1 MRTFALTMVCAT
13 AVLGLGADSAFAIAP
28 FQVEFYKLY
37 LTDHPDEEF
46 VKYVKKEAKCHICH
60 QGKKPGPHH
69 NAYGVHL
76 VDLLDAKTDKKDKE
90 KIKEALEKVA
100 AMHSDPKDDKS
111 PTYGELIKAG
121 KLPGGDLEKSKEEP
135 KEEEKK

>member
-13 AVLGLGADSAFAIAP
+13 AVLGFSADSAFAIAP

-46 VKYVKKEAKCHICH
+46 VSYVKKEAKCNICH

-69 NAYGVHL
+69 NAYGIHL
-76 VDLLDAKTDKKDKE
+76 VELLDAKTDKKDKE
-90 KIKEALEKVA
+90 KIKAALIEVA
-100 AMHSDPKDDKS
+100 AMHSDPDDDKS
-111 PTYGELIKAG
+111 PTYGELIADG

-135 KEEEKK
+135 KDEEKK